1 MATMNLTKDAINLRA
16 ELDENRPIPGG
27 QPYQQHNLGTGDG
40 AVTSF
45 AMPKGWKPL
54 GVYKAGSRQTEGS
67 GNDYTVTFDGFVY
80 SILFA
85 VAPAS
90 GNVIL
95 ADAWRAA

>member
-1 MATMNLTKDAINLRA
+1 MSNVDKKAINLRS
-16 ELDENRPIPGG
+16 ELGKIPTGK
-27 QPYQQHNLGTGDG
+27 PTAPWQQFNLGTGD
-40 AVTSF
+40 AVLTSF

-54 GVYKAGSRQTEGS
+54 SVHKAGLTQTEGS

-80 SILFA
+80 SILFS

-95 ADAWRAA
+95 TDAWRV